1 MRTTTRKPTRKRTR
15 PPLSRAPS
23 FWRRVRR
30 FILWCSG
37 CLFVSI
43 TVLVYHTTQEPLS
56 SRTGQALTWS
66 AGQFATPLL
75 ARVPWW
81 WWLGVGTVAVYLWI
95 KHKLIMSVVFAV
107 CVGIYLATL

>member
-1 MRTTTRKPTRKRTR
+1 MRTTTRKPRKKTRIPIPRV
-15 PPLSRAPS
+15 PS

-66 AGQFATPLL
+66 AGRLTMPLL

-81 WWLGVGTVAVYLWI
+81 WWLGVGTVAAYLWI

-107 CVGIYLATL
+107 FVGIYLATL

>member
-1 MRTTTRKPTRKRTR
+1 MRTTTRIPIPRI
-15 PPLSRAPS
+15 PS

-43 TVLVYHTTQEPLS
+43 TVLVYHTTQGPLS
-56 SRTGQALTWS
+56 SRTGQALSWS
-66 AGQFATPLL
+66 AGRLTMPLL

-107 CVGIYLATL
+107 LVGIYLATL

>member
-1 MRTTTRKPTRKRTR
+1 MRTKTRSPRKTRI
-15 PPLSRAPS
+15 PLSRSPS
-23 FWRRVRR
+23 LWQRLRRV
-30 FILWCSG
+30 ILWCSG

-56 SRTGQALTWS
+56 SRTGQALSWS
-66 AGQFATPLL
+66 AGRLTMPLL

-81 WWLGVGTVAVYLWI
+81 WWLGVITVAAYLWI

-107 CVGIYLATL
+107 CVGMYLATL